1 MTSRL
6 YLLSAVIA
14 VIIATLLAATQGLAQ
29 DITEREEATTLISDS
44 SANTLV
50 SSISDSSEST
60 TNSTAASFVRP
71 VPVAPAAPKPFRPF
85 TRVGFDWH
93 SGLGGVGMD
102 IATPLAKKFNVRAGY
117 DYFGYSTGFQE
128 QGADITANLQMRAS
142 HASVDWF
149 PFGGHFRLSPGL
161 VFANNDQIRATAL
174 IPSGSAVTLNGQ
186 NYASSST
193 DPLHGSGSISFR
205 KVSPGFTLGFGNI
218 IPRTKSHLSFPI
230 EAGFYYVA
238 QPKLTVAFSGSACDP
253 SVSPSVGCYSVNQDP
268 GFQSNL
274 QAFITRNNHNLSYA
288 SFFPV
293 FSFGAGYSF

>member
-6 YLLSAVIA
+6 YLSSA
-14 VIIATLLAATQGLAQ
+14 VIIATLFAATQGLAQ
-29 DITEREEATTLISDS
+29 DIAEREEATTLISDS

-50 SSISDSSEST
+50 SSISDSSEPT

-71 VPVAPAAPKPFRPF
+71 VPAAPAPSKPFRPF
-85 TRVGFDWH
+85 TRIGVDWH
-93 SGLGGVGMD
+93 TGLGGVGID
-102 IATPLAKKFNVRAGY
+102 VATPLAKKFNVRAGY

-128 QGADITANLQMRAS
+128 QGADITADLQMRAG
-142 HASVDWF
+142 HASLDWF

-161 VFANNDQIRATAL
+161 VFANNNQIRATAL

-186 NYASSST
+186 NYVSSTT
-193 DPLHGSGSISFR
+193 DPLHGSGSIFFR
-205 KVSPGFTLGFGNI
+205 KVSPGFTLGFGNV

-238 QPKLTVAFSGSACDP
+238 QPKLTAAFSGSACDP
-253 SVSPSVGCYSVNQDP
+253 SVSPSVGCYSVNQNP
-268 GFQSNL
+268 RFQSNL
-274 QAFITRNNHNLSYA
+274 EAFIARNNHNLSYA

-293 FSFGAGYSF
+293 FSLGFGYSF